1 VRRDGGSHLGPQ
13 ANEPPSKSGERRPV
27 ASGGS
32 MSRVVG
38 LYQTLFRRTLH
49 QFLPEANLEPS
60 GNRSVIRLPG
70 RRVREHYALAEDA
83 DGFALELEW
92 FGSEYRLTPGVPVPF
107 AESERRLIEAML
119 EVLDRRFR
127 ALYLPDAPVRED
139 AYQSD
144 IADLII
150 AEWLEVAGASHL
162 PAALEALRIAALSTY
177 ENRRVSTG
185 VLLLASD
192 EDPTSPGRVNP
203 PNSPRYD
210 ARLAAIK
217 SLHRLCDGVRT
228 LFLVDRRGELA
239 WPVDVARWAEQVRD
253 SLPLVAPCPH
263 PYEPH
268 ARCTLAADHVALV
281 LTPNQELKVFAR
293 GEPVFAY
300 SDGRWRLLDLAT
312 KFEAWQQALEAT
324 TPPDLAGRL
333 FQAALNLAE
342 QRRGALFVVLRDP
355 ENALPVL
362 LAPEDRIQHR
372 PVTDADDPNDP
383 NFVSP
388 RLVKQTLHHI
398 VRGQGLGDLD
408 PSVLEAIAGIDGAVV
423 TDRNGTLHS
432 FGAILRLTLETV
444 LLPRAVQGARTTAA
458 LTASYHGPV
467 LKVSEDGFVSMFLG
481 GRRLWEI

>member
-1 VRRDGGSHLGPQ
+1 
-13 ANEPPSKSGERRPV
+13 
-27 ASGGS
+27 

-38 LYQTLFRRTLH
+38 LYQTLLRRTLH
-49 QFLPEANLEPS
+49 QFLPEASLEPA

-70 RRVREHYALAEDA
+70 RRVREHYSLAEDE
-83 DGFALELEW
+83 DGLALDLGW
-92 FGSEYRLTPGVPVPF
+92 FGTEYRLSPGVPVPF
-107 AESERRLIEAML
+107 TMAERRLVESLL

-127 ALYLPDAPVRED
+127 ALYLPDAPARED

-144 IADLII
+144 IADLIV
-150 AEWLEVAGASHL
+150 ADWLHVEGATHL

-185 VLLLASD
+185 VLLLATD
-192 EDPTSPGRVNP
+192 ADPADPSRVNP
-203 PNSPRYD
+203 PGSPRYD

-228 LFLVDRRGELA
+228 VHLVDRRGELA
-239 WPVDVARWAEQVRD
+239 WPVDVARWAGAVRD
-253 SLPLVAPCPH
+253 SLPLPAPCPH

-268 ARCTLAADHVALV
+268 ARCTMAAGHVALV

-293 GEPVFAY
+293 GEPAFAY
-300 SDGRWRLLDLAT
+300 SDGRWRLMDLGT
-312 KFEAWQQALEAT
+312 KFEAWRQALEPTA
-324 TPPDLAGRL
+324 PADLAGRL
-333 FQAALNLAE
+333 FAAALNLAE
-342 QRRGALFVVLRDP
+342 LRRGALFVVLREP
-355 ENALPVL
+355 EGALPAL
-362 LAPEDRIQHR
+362 LAPEDRIGYQV
-372 PVTDADDPNDP
+372 PTDGDNPNDP
-383 NFVSP
+383 DYVSP

-398 VRGQGLGDLD
+398 VRGRRLGDLD
-408 PSVLEAIAGIDGAVV
+408 ASVLEAIAGIDGAVV
-423 TDRNGTLHS
+423 TDREGTLHS

-467 LKVSEDGFVSMFLG
+467 LKVSEDGFISMFLG